1 MWCGGAGEEEVVK
14 AGTELESADTQL
26 KAEETS
32 RSSTGLRPGQARGPV
47 SSDAFVDSF

>member
-32 RSSTGLRPGQARGPV
+32 RSSKLL
-47 SSDAFVDSF
+47 S